1 MTITLTGAER
11 QALGNRG
18 TRTFGGRPI
27 LWHDGRL
34 VHACVAVSPEPAV
47 RHARTFCRRTAR
59 CDELVV
65 SLDVLVTCPAC
76 HAAAVGL
83 GTPDQRWLADRL
95 GAA

>member
-1 MTITLTGAER
+1 MTTTLTGAER
-11 QALGNRG
+11 EALRNGG

-34 VHACVAVSPEPAV
+34 VHACIAAAPEPSV
-47 RHARTFCRRTAR
+47 RQAHTLCRRIA
-59 CDELVV
+59 CCHELVF

-76 HAAAVGL
+76 HAAAVDL
-83 GTPDQRWLADRL
+83 GVPDHQWLAERL